1 LGKDQELAQN
11 QIVAIVDDDEM
22 VRSSVASLL
31 RSLGLSTRTFMS
43 ADEYLK
49 ADDTRDVVCLLTD
62 VQMPGTSGLQLQ
74 RILAT
79 RPSPPPVIL
88 MTAFPSDRVR
98 SMALE
103 AGALCFLEKPV
114 DEKHLLACLGRVID
128 DIED

>member
-1 LGKDQELAQN
+1 MAQN

-43 ADEYLK
+43 ADEYLG
-49 ADDTRDVVCLLTD
+49 ADDTRDIACLVTD

-98 SMALE
+98 ALALE

-114 DEKHLLACLGRVID
+114 VEKHLLACLGQIFGDLD
-128 DIED
+128 D